1 MLPTDTSL
9 DFIAIITGLGGGLA
23 LFLYGMRKMTDALK
37 TVAGVHLKDILAKL
51 TTNRF
56 TGALSG
62 ALITAVLQSSS
73 VTTVMAVSFVSAGL
87 MTFTQSVSVI
97 MGANVGTTITAQ
109 IIAFKITKFSLV
121 MIAGGFILEILA
133 KTQRVRY
140 SGMALM
146 GLGLLFFGMEL
157 MSNAALPLRDY
168 APFVDIMREM
178 RNPLMGVL
186 AGFVFTALVQSS
198 SATTGIVIVLASQG
212 LISLEAGIALIF
224 GANIGTCVTASLAAI
239 GKPREAIKAAAVHV
253 VFNVAGVFLWIW
265 FIPYFADLV
274 RAISPIA
281 PGLGDIDRLAA
292 DVPRQIANAH
302 TLFNVGNT
310 VLFISFAGSLAAF
323 VERLVPKPKALPP
336 GAGAPVYLN
345 EMYLDQPALALDQAK
360 LELGRLA
367 GLACGMTDSALDAAL
382 AGGDDDLN
390 DLRDSDDDVDA
401 LHGEIITYLGKLSFE
416 DIVEPL
422 PHRIQEYIGV
432 ANYIENVGDTVE
444 TGFVSVGYKRLEM
457 GVQFAASTRHLL
469 EKIAAASVPELH
481 RAVDA
486 FATENLESAAA
497 VHDSKDAF
505 NALADEARVQ
515 LAHNLGKDPKAGLG
529 EYRLAIELVESFK
542 RIHTLARR
550 ISKTF
555 LDFHQQD
562 APPVDPTPVAENKE

>member
-1 MLPTDTSL
+1 MLSTDTTIDL
-9 DFIAIITGLGGGLA
+9 VTMITGLGGGLA

-37 TVAGVHLKDILAKL
+37 TVAGAHLKDILSRL

-87 MTFTQSVSVI
+87 ITFTQSVSVI
-97 MGANVGTTITAQ
+97 MGANMGTTITAQ
-109 IIAFKITKFSLV
+109 IIAFKITKYSLV
-121 MIAGGFILEILA
+121 MIAGGFFLEMLA
-133 KTQRVRY
+133 KTQRMRY
-140 SGMALM
+140 TGMAVM

-157 MSNAALPLRDY
+157 MNNAAMPLRDY
-168 APFVDIMREM
+168 TPFIDLMREM
-178 RNPLMGVL
+178 RNPVMGVL
-186 AGFVFTALVQSS
+186 VGFLFTAMVQSS
-198 SATTGIVIVLASQG
+198 SATTGIVIVMASQG

-224 GANIGTCVTASLAAI
+224 GANIGTCVTATLAAI
-239 GKPREAIKAAAVHV
+239 GKPREAVKAAAVHV
-253 VFNVAGVFLWIW
+253 VFNVAGVLLWIW
-265 FIPYFADLV
+265 FIPYYADLV
-274 RAISPIA
+274 RSISPVSL
-281 PGLGDIDRLAA
+281 GLEGVARLAA

-310 VLFISFAGSLAAF
+310 ILFLGFAGTLAAL
-323 VERLVPKPKALPP
+323 VERLVPRPKALPP
-336 GAGAPVYLN
+336 GAGEPVFLN
-345 EMYLDQPALALDQAK
+345 EMYLDQPALALDQVK

-367 GLACGMTDSALDAAL
+367 SLASSMADKGLAAAL

-390 DLRDSDDDVDA
+390 ALRGGDDDVDA
-401 LHGEIITYLGKLSFE
+401 LHGAIITYLGKLSFE
-416 DIVEPL
+416 DLVEPL

-444 TGFVSVGYKRLEM
+444 TGFVTVGYKRLEK
-457 GVQFAASTRHLL
+457 GVQFATSTRHLL
-469 EKIAAASVPELH
+469 EKLAAASIPELH
-481 RAVDA
+481 RAIDA
-486 FATENLESAAA
+486 FVTENLEAASE
-497 VHDSKDAF
+497 VEDSKHSF

-515 LAHNLGKDPKAGLG
+515 LVHHLGKDPTAGLG

-555 LDFHQQD
+555 LDFHQLD
-562 APPVDPTPVAENKE
+562 EPPVDTAPAAENGS